1 MSKYTPDNASSWN
14 SVATFKAGV
23 AHLHSLATTALR
35 SLTQAVNQPI
45 IQTWNTLS
53 SKNPPLRAMIVHRYA
68 IPSSRSISAAE
79 GFFGFMPIHSYD
91 HERYILEV
99 AHGTNKYQV
108 EVPHSYYQNS
118 NIGDGIDIHSL

>member
-1 MSKYTPDNASSWN
+1 MSKYTPDDASAWY

-23 AHLHSLATTALR
+23 AHLHSLASTVLT
-35 SLTQAVNQPI
+35 SLTQPVS
-45 IQTWNTLS
+45 QTWNTLS
-53 SKNPPLRAMIVHRYA
+53 SKNPPLRAKIVHRYA
-68 IPSSRSISAAE
+68 IPSSRNISAAE

-99 AHGTNKYQV
+99 AHGKNKYQV